1 MTRNLKIFL
10 GVLVAAVVIGLI
22 GFDELRGRLERLA
35 QSQKTEEQARSEVL
49 APPISTPTDVMVTAK
64 IFWAAGPEKLVPIDV
79 QLPLSADWV
88 QRAKQVLRELIANAP
103 TPEQRTIPG
112 DVLLLDFYILPD
124 GTAVADF
131 SDGLA
136 SEIPSGI
143 LSEHLV
149 VDSIARTLEN
159 NVPVLRR
166 LKILI
171 HGQEVETLAGHVD
184 LTGFFDLNP
193 PAPTQSTPSPSATA
207 PAQAQSPTPSAT
219 PNAAPSAAPQGASDE
234 ASRFDIA
241 LHLDSVDTSRDRRH
255 TEQPKIPCHKSTK
268 FERRNF
274 CDLTDAPL
282 TICGR

>member
-1 MTRNLKIFL
+1 MSRNLKIFL
-10 GVLVAAVVIGLI
+10 VVLVVAVVIGLI

-79 QLPLSADWV
+79 QLPLSADQV

-103 TPEQRTIPG
+103 TPEQRTIPA

-124 GTAVADF
+124 GTGVADF

-143 LSEHLV
+143 LSEQLV
-149 VDSIARTLEN
+149 VDSIARTIEN
-159 NVPVLRR
+159 NVSVLRR

-171 HGQEVETLAGHVD
+171 HGQEADTLAGHVD

-193 PAPTQSTPSPSATA
+193 PVPQSAPSTSGAAAPPAQNPAASTTA
-207 PAQAQSPTPSAT
+207 PATPQIPVLSSTPSAT
-219 PNAAPSAAPQGASDE
+219 RNAPSAPGATPAPSGGIAPRASTSSSAAAAQGA
-234 ASRFDIA
+234 R
-241 LHLDSVDTSRDRRH
+241 
-255 TEQPKIPCHKSTK
+255 P
-268 FERRNF
+268 
-274 CDLTDAPL
+274 
-282 TICGR
+282 